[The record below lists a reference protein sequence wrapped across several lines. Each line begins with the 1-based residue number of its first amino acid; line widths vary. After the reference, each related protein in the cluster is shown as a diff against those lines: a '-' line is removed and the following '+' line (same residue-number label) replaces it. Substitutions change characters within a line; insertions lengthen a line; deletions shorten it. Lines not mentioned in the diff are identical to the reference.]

1 MELLRA
7 NKNINKNIF
16 HSVFKESKDKY
27 SFILLKPINSQQ
39 RNTLKLSHYIL
50 SLLVLGIVKNK
61 RQ

>member
-16 HSVFKESKDKY
+16 DLVFKEIKDKY
-27 SFILLKPINSQQ
+27 SFILLKPINSQH

-50 SLLVLGIVKNK
+50 KFISFGYC
-61 RQ
+61 